1 MGLVREALAAEAVLP
16 NTSVPFG
23 EAMNVVKRTRPDVVV
38 VGYSRAIEAAIA
50 LAEAL
55 KRDGATSTLV
65 ALAERSDA
73 EAILAAMRAGYKEFV
88 VLPDDAARLRQAVH
102 EAAYAPQEDE
112 EKGVVIAVC
121 GAKGGVGTTTVA
133 THLACELAAIHRVLC
148 MDLDMSMGDV
158 APQLDLTPRD
168 TIADVLPRADR
179 VDERSLAG
187 SVVVH
192 RSKLHVLAMPDEM
205 ENLGEVR
212 GDDIYS
218 VLNAA
223 SKAYQFVIV
232 DIGTFYDE
240 CATLTLQ
247 VADTILMITTPDV
260 TSVRDTFRR
269 MRMLATLGIDK
280 ERVRLVI
287 NKWQKGS
294 HVGLDDI
301 RNNLQLEIAATVAYD
316 PKTVD
321 QAVNEGKLVRDI
333 NRKADVTR
341 DMANL
346 VAVLA
351 DDGRGTVPTEIPAPS
366 AEGNKSKSLFAGWF
380 GRS

>member
-205 ENLGEVR
+205 ENLG
-212 GDDIYS
+212 DS
-218 VLNAA
+218 
-223 SKAYQFVIV
+223 
-232 DIGTFYDE
+232 
-240 CATLTLQ
+240 
-247 VADTILMITTPDV
+247 
-260 TSVRDTFRR
+260 
-269 MRMLATLGIDK
+269 
-280 ERVRLVI
+280 
-287 NKWQKGS
+287 
-294 HVGLDDI
+294 
-301 RNNLQLEIAATVAYD
+301 AATTFILCST
-316 PKTVD
+316 PLPRRTSSSSWTS
-321 QAVNEGKLVRDI
+321 ERS
-333 NRKADVTR
+333 T
-341 DMANL
+341 M
-346 VAVLA
+346 
-351 DDGRGTVPTEIPAPS
+351 S
-366 AEGNKSKSLFAGWF
+366 A
-380 GRS
+380 RH